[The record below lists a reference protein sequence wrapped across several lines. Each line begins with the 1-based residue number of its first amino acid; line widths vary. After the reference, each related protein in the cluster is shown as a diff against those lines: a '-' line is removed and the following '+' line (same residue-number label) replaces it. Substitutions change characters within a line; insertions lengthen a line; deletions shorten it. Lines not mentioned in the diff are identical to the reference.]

1 MPARPIMIAVGG
13 DSGTGKRTLCRG
25 LEAIFG
31 TERIGTVVLD
41 DYHSLDRAQR
51 KLVGYTAADPR
62 ATNFAAMEEDLWAL
76 REGRAI
82 EKPIYDHSDGTFRG
96 TKPVEPREI
105 VIVQGLFPLYTR
117 ALRSLFDVT
126 VWMDPQDD
134 LKPAW
139 KMQRDTQR
147 RGYTEADA
155 REEMDRR
162 APDVA
167 RYVQPQA
174 KYADLTVSFYRTLA
188 STTGGDP
195 TKLSARIRKGGRFRA
210 LDYAEFESPSTSIR
224 RMEQT
229 ATGGFPETVIELDGE
244 IEPSVAETLQRN
256 LWTHIEGGA
265 RLPPAAL
272 GGIKDAGGKTQTG
285 YALALAQLL
294 IARRVVLIENERME
308 MAP

>member
-13 DSGTGKRTLCRG
+13 DSGSGKRTLSRG
-25 LEAIFG
+25 FEAIFG
-31 TERIGTVVLD
+31 AERIATVVLD

-51 KLVGYTAADPR
+51 KLVGYTATDPR
-62 ATNFAAMEEDLWAL
+62 ASNFAAMEEDLWAL

-82 EKPIYDHSDGTFRG
+82 VKPVYDHSDGTFKG
-96 TKPVEPREI
+96 TEHVAPHEI

-117 ALRSLFDVT
+117 ALRSLFDVS
-126 VWMDPQDD
+126 VWMDPQEG

-167 RYVQPQA
+167 RYVAPQA
-174 KYADLTVSFYRTLA
+174 RFADLTVTFYRSA
-188 STTGGDP
+188 AAVAADSA
-195 TKLSARIRKGGRFRA
+195 KLSARIRKGGRFRA
-210 LDYAEFESPSTSIR
+210 LDYAEFESASTSIR
-224 RMEQT
+224 ASEQT
-229 ATGGFPETVIELDGE
+229 TSGGFPETVIELDGT
-244 IEPSVAETLQRN
+244 IERGTADDLQN
-256 LWTHIEGGA
+256 KLWRHVDGGA
-265 RLPPAAL
+265 RPLPSEL
-272 GGIKDAGGKTQTG
+272 GEFTDARGNVQTS

>member
-1 MPARPIMIAVGG
+1 MPVRPIMIAVGG

-31 TERIGTVVLD
+31 TGRIEKLVLD

-51 KLVGYTAADPR
+51 KLVGYTATDPR

-76 REGRAI
+76 REGRGI
-82 EKPIYDHSDGTFRG
+82 VKPMYDHADGTFKG
-96 TKPVEPREI
+96 TERMEPHEI
-105 VIVQGLFPLYTR
+105 IIVQGLFPLYTR
-117 ALRSLFDVT
+117 ALRSLFDVS

-139 KMQRDTQR
+139 KMQRDTLR

-167 RYVQPQA
+167 KYVAPQA
-174 KYADLTVSFYRTLA
+174 KYADLTVTFYRPLA
-188 STTGGDP
+188 ATAGSE
-195 TKLSARIRKGGRFRA
+195 LSARIRKGGRFRA
-210 LDYAEFESPSTSIR
+210 LDYAEFQSASTSIR
-224 RMEQT
+224 QIEETT
-229 ATGGFPETVIELDGE
+229 AGGFPETIIELDGT
-244 IEPSVAETLQRN
+244 IEPGLGEQVEDR
-256 LWTHIEGGA
+256 LWRHIDGGTHE
-265 RLPPAAL
+265 RPAL
-272 GGIKDAGGKTQTG
+272 GEYQDARGENQTG

-308 MAP
+308 MAE

>member
-13 DSGTGKRTLCRG
+13 DSGAGKRTLSRG
-25 LEAIFG
+25 LEAILG
-31 TERIGTVVLD
+31 AERVATVVLD

-62 ATNFAAMEEDLWAL
+62 ASNFAAMEEDLWAL

-82 EKPIYDHSDGTFRG
+82 EKPVYDHSDGTFKG
-96 TKPVEPREI
+96 TEHARPHEVI
-105 VIVQGLFPLYTR
+105 IVQGLFPLFTR
-117 ALRSLFDVT
+117 ALRSLFDVS
-126 VWMDPQDD
+126 VWMDPEDE

-139 KMQRDTQR
+139 KMRRDTQR

-155 REEMDRR
+155 REEIERR

-167 RYVQPQA
+167 TFVQPQA
-174 KYADLTVSFYRTLA
+174 QFADLTVTFYRGPA
-188 STTGGDP
+188 STAGGDE

-210 LDYAEFESPSTSIR
+210 LDYAEFESASTSIR
-224 RMEQT
+224 AEQT
-229 ATGGFPETVIELDGE
+229 DSGNFPETVIELDGT
-244 IEPSVAETLQRN
+244 IETDEAEALESK
-256 LWTHIEGGA
+256 LWGYIDRDA
-265 RLPPAAL
+265 RERPAEL
-272 GGIKDAGGKTQTG
+272 GEFTSAHGEAQTS